1 MQIKEI
7 YQKLHE
13 FAVAATGFD
22 ASKVIFANQIS
33 NARPLKPF
41 ITISASS
48 FRNIGTPIEKKVTD
62 AGVMKTVISMV
73 FNASFQ
79 AFSDVN
85 HEAEELLNELQA
97 KFVTEL
103 ANEIF
108 QGRMAPLRTI
118 KHVSAIPS
126 AMNEQIESRAI
137 LEREIGFVK
146 LVEQQI
152 SLIENVEMQANIGN
166 QNIDLKINIKEN

>member
-1 MQIKEI
+1 MNIKQI

-13 FAVAATGFD
+13 FVVAATSYD

-33 NARPLKPF
+33 NARPAKPF

-48 FRNIGTPIEKKVTD
+48 FRNVGMPIEKKVTG
-62 AGVMKTVISMV
+62 AGTMRTLISMV

-85 HEAEELLNELQA
+85 HEAEEVLNDLQA
-97 KFVTEL
+97 KFTTEL
-103 ANEIF
+103 PSEIF
-108 QGRMAPLRTI
+108 QGQMAPLRTI
-118 KHVSAIPS
+118 KHVSAIPT

-137 LEREIGFVK
+137 LEREIGFIK
-146 LVEQQI
+146 LVEQQVGF
-152 SLIENVEMQANIGN
+152 IEYV
-166 QNIDLKINIKEN
+166 